1 MRKMN
6 FLEVGRL
13 SRFYDPLKILDI
25 EGVNL
30 KFMSGYFTASSN
42 LKRGI
47 NVTIDFSSR
56 LLRKDTLLDEIYR
69 LRE

>member
-6 FLEVGRL
+6 FLEVDRL
-13 SRFYDPLKILDI
+13 SRFYNPNNILDI

-47 NVTIDFSSR
+47 NITVDFSCR

-69 LRE
+69 LRD